1 MTVRWLGE
9 VYISTVL
16 LQGGS
21 RSCLPL
27 APHPHGAEAWLLGA
41 EKELRQAGR
50 QAEEPGLLVCLFVS
64 GNLCTEYLP
73 RHRKQVLLSRAIPR
87 VQLEAAREKG
97 LEEVSEDKDVLC
109 ADDPNTR
116 AYDPCVAPRLLL

>member
-1 MTVRWLGE
+1 MAP
-9 VYISTVL
+9 
-16 LQGGS
+16 GS
-21 RSCLPL
+21 RE
-27 APHPHGAEAWLLGA
+27 GTEAG
-41 EKELRQAGR
+41 RQAGR
-50 QAEEPGLLVCLFVS
+50 RAWVACLFVS

-109 ADDPNTR
+109 TDDPNTR
-116 AYDPCVAPRLLL
+116 AYDPCVPPRLLQ

>member
-1 MTVRWLGE
+1 MAP
-9 VYISTVL
+9 
-16 LQGGS
+16 GS
-21 RSCLPL
+21 RK
-27 APHPHGAEAWLLGA
+27 GTEAG
-41 EKELRQAGR
+41 RQAGR
-50 QAEEPGLLVCLFVS
+50 RAWVACFVCLFVS

-97 LEEVSEDKDVLC
+97 LEEVSEGKDVLC

-116 AYDPCVAPRLLL
+116 AYDPCVAPWLLL